1 MSGTR
6 LNNSH
11 VALLL
16 TSLVQGWLSAAI
28 EKRIEHLGGPDKA
41 KIKQGV
47 LCRVDPAV
55 DELER
60 SIDALYA
67 PMPGVLKGVEKSIV
81 KLADSPGGESIY
93 DLAAVVVDETD
104 RMIDGFINGDAAGVG
119 FGGGWRAALDEMER
133 LMLTRKMGREQAI
146 EVLRKRYPLPT
157 ANNLKAQAAADAAAA

>member
-1 MSGTR
+1 MSAKG
-6 LNNSH
+6 LNDSH

-28 EKRIEHLGGPDKA
+28 SKRIEHLGGVQKA
-41 KIKQGV
+41 KIKQGF

-55 DELER
+55 DELGKA
-60 SIDALYA
+60 IDALYA
-67 PMPGVLKGVEKSIV
+67 PMPGVLKGVEKSLT

-104 RMIDGFINGDAAGVG
+104 RMIDGFINGDVPGVG

-133 LMLTRKMGREQAI
+133 LMLVRKMGREQAI
-146 EVLRKRYPLPT
+146 ELLRARYPVPT
-157 ANNLKAQAAADAAAA
+157 GKGLKEQAA